1 MVLKGMVFQMTA
13 NKNGMSAG
21 SAKSSFRQN
30 IARNKLAYLMLLP
43 AIILV
48 LVLCYLPFF
57 GIILAFKDF
66 DIIKGIMDSPWVGF
80 ENFKA
85 IFVQEEMILAI
96 WNTLV
101 YGVTI
106 LFLGFPFPIILAILF
121 NELKNMRLKKIY
133 QTISYMPYFLSWI
146 SIVGLIYTFFSLE
159 GPFNSMMAFIH
170 GADYEAENI
179 LFNSKYF
186 LPVIFFSHIWKSMGW
201 SSVIFLAAIAGID
214 PTLYEAATVDG
225 CGKFQQI
232 IHITLPGIKAT
243 AIIVLIMNLGTLFNM
258 NFEQVYALQNVYTQ
272 QSTETINTL
281 IYRQGIQNG
290 KYSMATAFGLAQGLV
305 TIVIL
310 LTSNF
315 FSKKFFNVGLW

>member
-1 MVLKGMVFQMTA
+1 MKV
-13 NKNGMSAG
+13 NKSGISA
-21 SAKSSFRQN
+21 AAPKSGFVQN
-30 IARNKLAYLMLLP
+30 IARNKLAYVMLLP

-48 LVLCYLPFF
+48 LVLCYFPFF

-66 DIIKGIMDSPWVGF
+66 DIIKGIINSPWVGLA
-80 ENFKA
+80 NFKA
-85 IFVQEEMILAI
+85 IFVQEEMLSAI
-96 WNTLV
+96 KNTLV
-101 YGVTI
+101 YGLTI

-121 NELKNMRLKKIY
+121 NELKNLRLKKIY

-159 GPFNSMMAFIH
+159 GPYNTMMASIF
-170 GADYEAENI
+170 GAGYEPENI

-186 LPVIFFSHIWKSMGW
+186 LPIIFLSHIWKSVGW

-225 CGKFQQI
+225 CGKFRQI

-243 AIIVLIMNLGTLFNM
+243 AIIVFIMNLGTLFNM

-272 QSTETINTL
+272 PYTETINTL
-281 IYRQGIQNG
+281 IYRQGIENG

-315 FSKKFFNVGLW
+315 FSKKLFDIGLW